1 MPRIKHPTGR
11 LVEMLLIIMALA
23 MCFLGYLSI
32 NVNRTGSL
40 PTSFI
45 LHMSVLAAFA
55 LATHFAVRFLAPY
68 ADPLLLPAV
77 LALNGIG
84 LVMIYRLGIRLR
96 FHLLCWFQTGIIYTA
111 RRSFDDY
118 YAGGG
123 SRLPQIAQLHVSF
136 DVASHRVTATSPS
149 PDYWAHY

>member
-1 MPRIKHPTGR
+1 MSRIKHPTGR
-11 LVEMLLIIMALA
+11 LAEMLLIIMALA
-23 MCFLGYLSI
+23 LCFLGYLSI
-32 NVNRTGSL
+32 NVNRTGAL

-77 LALNGIG
+77 LALNG
-84 LVMIYRLGIRLR
+84 
-96 FHLLCWFQTGIIYTA
+96 
-111 RRSFDDY
+111 
-118 YAGGG
+118 GG
-123 SRLPQIAQLHVSF
+123 SRLPQITQLHLSF
-136 DVASHRVTATSPS
+136 DVASHRITATSPS